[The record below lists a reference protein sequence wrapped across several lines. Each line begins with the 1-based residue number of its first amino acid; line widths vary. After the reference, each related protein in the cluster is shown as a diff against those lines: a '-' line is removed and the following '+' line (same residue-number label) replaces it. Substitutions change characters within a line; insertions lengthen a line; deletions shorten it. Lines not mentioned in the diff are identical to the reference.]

1 MLERKCIGALLL
13 LVPTALLADDLTG
26 STRFLCTSWQAAR
39 CTADGTCENTPP
51 WKLNI
56 PDFVRLDLGGKMIS
70 TTGGSSENRTT
81 QIDGAQRSDG
91 LILLHGLQGQ
101 RAWTW
106 VINESSG
113 EGTLM
118 INGDGEGLTLFSTCT
133 PIERL
138 EKR

>member
-1 MLERKCIGALLL
+1 MLKQKCIGSLLFFL
-13 LVPTALLADDLTG
+13 PTMLLADDLTG
-26 STRFLCTSWQAAR
+26 STKFVCTSWQAAR
-39 CTADGTCENTPP
+39 CTADGTCETTPP

-56 PDFVRLDLGGKMIS
+56 PDFVRLDLGAKMIA
-70 TTGGSSENRTT
+70 TTGSASENRTT
-81 QIDGAQRSDG
+81 PIDGAQRDNG
-91 LILLHGLQGQ
+91 LIVLHGVQGQ
-101 RAWTW
+101 RAWSW

-118 INGDGEGLTLFSTCT
+118 INSESEGLTIFSTCT

>member
-1 MLERKCIGALLL
+1 MLKRKCIGSLFFLL
-13 LVPTALLADDLTG
+13 PTVLLADDLTG
-26 STRFLCTSWQAAR
+26 STKFVCTSWQAAR
-39 CTADGTCENTPP
+39 CTADGSCENTPP

-56 PDFVRLDLGGKMIS
+56 PDFVRLD
-70 TTGGSSENRTT
+70 N
-81 QIDGAQRSDG
+81 G
-91 LILLHGLQGQ
+91 LIVLHGVQGQ
-101 RAWTW
+101 RAWSW

-118 INGDGEGLTLFSTCT
+118 INSEGEGLTLFSTCT